1 MADRGGQYATLRGRV
16 NQRSRSCSEAPA
28 GPCDRAVAVCAG
40 PAWPCAQRVLHR
52 AMGVVWFGCVVGENA
67 CARIDPARQPCRCAV
82 RLAIE
87 SQSRRDAMTSV
98 NACAS
103 TRCTAC
109 MIANPD
115 TNTRNRSLLHCANES
130 RPALRSRADAPPS
143 ITVID
148 RSRFPIERSIQT
160 PRRLSWHNGQLDHA
174 RRPAAVAGPIR
185 AAVHPVNGTERR
197 VACRRRVEAF
207 LDHPVAGA

>member
-67 CARIDPARQPCRCAV
+67 CARIDPARQPRRCAV

-115 TNTRNRSLLHCANES
+115 TNTQNRSLLHCANES
-130 RPALRSRADAPPS
+130 RPAVRSRARMRRHRSPSSTDRDSQSNDRFKRRAGYPGTTVNS
-143 ITVID
+143 IT
-148 RSRFPIERSIQT
+148 RA
-160 PRRLSWHNGQLDHA
+160 G
-174 RRPAAVAGPIR
+174 RRPWPGQYALPYIR
-185 AAVHPVNGTERR
+185 
-197 VACRRRVEAF
+197 
-207 LDHPVAGA
+207 